1 MRRTFRL
8 PAVLFACAIW
18 APSLSAQTLRGKL
31 VDEKS
36 GEPVTGV
43 AVTLLDIT
51 GKPLQQTR
59 SDIGGTFVL
68 RAASPGTYSFRTR
81 RIGYKSDSSP
91 PLPLRNGETLEFDL
105 MMAAI
110 PVRLSEQRVTVRRQY
125 VRGLDSKA
133 ISGRLIRRRDFE
145 NLLPGARDVVEVIR
159 WQNIPGVF
167 VELLADRESC
177 IRLTRERAAKGNI
190 GGVGGETLFSD
201 DPVARGC
208 MEVYVND
215 ARVMSL
221 QDIDPQSVETIVVL
235 KPGEAGALFGTG
247 AARGVLLIYTLGQSP

>member
-8 PAVLFACAIW
+8 LAVLLACAILT
-18 APSLSAQTLRGKL
+18 PSLGAQTLRGKL
-31 VDEKS
+31 VDEKT

-43 AVTLLDIT
+43 AVTLLDSS
-51 GKPLQQTR
+51 GKLLQQTR
-59 SDIGGTFVL
+59 SDTGGTFVL
-68 RAASPGTYSFRTR
+68 SAASAGTYSFRTR

-91 PLPLRNGETLEFDL
+91 ALFLRTAETLEFDFL
-105 MMAAI
+105 MTVI
-110 PVRLSEQRVTVRRQY
+110 PISLSEQRITARRQY
-125 VRGLDSKA
+125 VKALDSRT

-145 NLLPGARDVVEVIR
+145 KLLPGARDVIEVIR
-159 WQNIPGVF
+159 WQNIPGVH
-167 VELLADRESC
+167 VQLLADRESC
-177 IRLTRERAAKGNI
+177 LRLTRERAATGNV

-247 AARGVLLIYTLGQSP
+247 AARGVLLIYTLGRSP

>member
-1 MRRTFRL
+1 MRRTFCL

-18 APSLSAQTLRGKL
+18 ASLLSAQTLRGKL
-31 VDEKS
+31 VDEKT

-43 AVTLLDIT
+43 ALTLLDSN
-51 GKPLQQTR
+51 GKPLQQSR
-59 SDIGGTFVL
+59 SDSGGTFVL
-68 RAASPGTYSFRTR
+68 SAASAGTYSFRTQR
-81 RIGYKSDSSP
+81 MGYKSDSSP
-91 PLPLRNGETLEFDL
+91 PLPLRNGETLEFDFL
-105 MMAAI
+105 MTAV
-110 PVRLSEQRVTVRRQY
+110 PVPLSEQRITARRQY
-125 VRGLDSKA
+125 VKGLDSKT
-133 ISGRLIRRRDFE
+133 ISGRMIRRRDFE
-145 NLLPGARDVVEVIR
+145 ELLPGARDVTEIIR
-159 WQNIPGVF
+159 WQNIPGVH
-167 VELLADRESC
+167 VQLLADRESC
-177 IRLTRERAAKGNI
+177 LRLTRERAAVGNV

-247 AARGVLLIYTLGQSP
+247 AARGVLLIYTLGRSP